1 MATRRFVATNEF
13 QQKPSALLREVTSSG
28 EACFITQDGKATAVL
43 IDINRYNALM
53 DLVEE
58 GESPSAII
66 HDVGDETRQHA
77 SIKGI
82 LRHARVTRR
91 KR

>member
-1 MATRRFVATNEF
+1 MATRRFVGTNEF
-13 QQKPSALLREVTSSG
+13 QQKPSSLLKEVTSSG

-58 GESPSAII
+58 GESPSEKS
-66 HDVGDETRQHA
+66 HDIGDETRQHV

-82 LRHARVTRR
+82 LRQTRLTRR

>member
-1 MATRRFVATNEF
+1 MAARRFVGTNEF
-13 QQKPSALLREVTSSG
+13 QQKPSSLLKKVTSSG
-28 EACFITQDGKATAVL
+28 ETCFITQDGKATAVL

-53 DLVEE
+53 DLVED
-58 GESPSAII
+58 GESPAENNRGI
-66 HDVGDETRQHA
+66 GDETRQCV

-82 LRHARVTRR
+82 LRRTRVMRR